1 MDSHILSVWGIRDLT
16 DASSADS
23 MGPFFESRYSSR
35 LKDVAEATFSAVEGG
50 EKLSLVGVNAGVEY
64 NCNAKRA
71 APR

>member
-1 MDSHILSVWGIRDLT
+1 MDSHILSVWGMRDLT
-16 DASSADS
+16 DSSRADS

-35 LKDVAEATFSAVEGG
+35 LNDVADATFSAVEGG
-50 EKLSLVGVNAGVEY
+50 EKLSLAGVKALVEC